1 MVLAGVARRR
11 FDHLERPVEV
21 AATEDRAVARIP
33 GEEEKGGSGGP
44 GEEHQKAPRRRPP
57 GGIEPTVPHVTQA
70 GKEDE
75 DEACH
80 PRGSGGEESGRLGGQ
95 RAAVVAQ
102 APEPRNRRHADERSQ
117 ARGQRDRPAV
127 VSKRQGPEGHQEH
140 PQPRR
145 KFVVVVEHARG
156 DDGHRQAANRPSGS
170 DGEEVAG
177 EVTGGGSEP
186 VELAVA
192 DHAGDQQRREMP
204 CQLEL
209 ERGGVALREDLPG
222 DDDTERGEG
231 RERPPAVPGGVV
243 EGDDECHQVDPQRQ
257 HPQQRYGRH
266 VLAQPGRRR
275 HQEHRRDRRECH
287 PEHAVAGLF
296 VFEPGV
302 DSPVPG
308 LRTASAGPH
317 PRGTGHAGR
326 GEAGQADRPGTGLGR
341 TRQPRL
347 DHRRVGEEGEER
359 PGIGEGIEPVGRQA
373 RVDQAE
379 PPLEER
385 SGGREDDKRQADRC
399 REEEEDRGDGVIAG
413 AGAPAF
419 PRGDGE
425 EGEGQRETDAMD
437 QRLPPRRQP
446 CREEVGIGIARQ
458 QHPLEEEEAG
468 CPDAGT
474 TAIPGENVL
483 PDQRL
488 PDEEEE
494 GPGENRQRERQHGE
508 PQTIPGHQ
516 TIPVKRTTSRQPFGG

>member
-1 MVLAGVARRR
+1 M
-11 FDHLERPVEV
+11 
-21 AATEDRAVARIP
+21 
-33 GEEEKGGSGGP
+33 
-44 GEEHQKAPRRRPP
+44 
-57 GGIEPTVPHVTQA
+57 
-70 GKEDE
+70 
-75 DEACH
+75 
-80 PRGSGGEESGRLGGQ
+80 
-95 RAAVVAQ
+95 
-102 APEPRNRRHADERSQ
+102 
-117 ARGQRDRPAV
+117 
-127 VSKRQGPEGHQEH
+127 
-140 PQPRR
+140 
-145 KFVVVVEHARG
+145 
-156 DDGHRQAANRPSGS
+156 
-170 DGEEVAG
+170 
-177 EVTGGGSEP
+177 TGGGPEP
-186 VELAVA
+186 VKLAVA
-192 DHAGDQQRREMP
+192 DHTGDQQRREMP

-209 ERGGVALREDLPG
+209 EGGRVALRQDLPG

-231 RERPPAVPGGVV
+231 RERTPAVPDGVV
-243 EGDDECHQVDPQRQ
+243 EGDDERHQVDPQRQ
-257 HPQQRYGRH
+257 YPQQRHRRH

-275 HQEHRRDRRECH
+275 HQEHRRDRRERY

-302 DSPVPG
+302 DSPVFE

-317 PRGTGHAGR
+317 PRGTDRTGR

-347 DHRRVGEEGEER
+347 DHRRVGEEGEE
-359 PGIGEGIEPVGRQA
+359 GTDIGEGIEPVGRQA

-379 PPLEER
+379 PPLKER
-385 SGGREDDKRQADRC
+385 AGGREDDKRQADRC

-468 CPDAGT
+468 CPDAGS
-474 TAIPGENVL
+474 TAIPREDVF

-488 PDEEEE
+488 PDEEEKS
-494 GPGENRQRERQHGE
+494 PGENRQRERQHGE
-508 PQTIPGHQ
+508 PQNDPRQPNDHQ
-516 TIPVKRTTSRQPFGG
+516 TTL